1 MKFGTSRRRNIFW
14 LSIGAIATFLAVL
27 ILRYFLIWRGYSLD
41 IIAGILGAVVL
52 LLILEV
58 KEFYTEKF
66 VYGKAQ
72 GVYKRKEIFEVD
84 HTAIINTKYKPLEA
98 YESIDSELQ
107 VRYLG
112 ERSYSIKAFYQLGE
126 VEGFMQLDPFNPL
139 RGSGT
144 YQYVSGGLKDIGTY
158 EMFLNKQKPSAIYVE
173 YKNIVPNG
181 LAEGY
186 ETWVWVSELMSEKE
200 IKEGVK
206 TWLMKKQRKA

>member
-112 ERSYSIKAFYQLGE
+112 EKVI
-126 VEGFMQLDPFNPL
+126 PL
-139 RGSGT
+139 KHFT
-144 YQYVSGGLKDIGTY
+144 
-158 EMFLNKQKPSAIYVE
+158 N
-173 YKNIVPNG
+173 
-181 LAEGY
+181 
-186 ETWVWVSELMSEKE
+186 
-200 IKEGVK
+200 
-206 TWLMKKQRKA
+206 